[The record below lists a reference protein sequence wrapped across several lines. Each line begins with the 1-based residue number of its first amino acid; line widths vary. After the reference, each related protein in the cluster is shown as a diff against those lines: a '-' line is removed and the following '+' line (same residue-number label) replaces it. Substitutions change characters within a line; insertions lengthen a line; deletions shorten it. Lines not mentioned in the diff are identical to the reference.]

1 MVDRYKIMERIM
13 STCERFAGLFMW
25 TILISA
31 SLFVWYLIYIL
42 VIN

>member
-1 MVDRYKIMERIM
+1 MVDRYKIMERVM
-13 STCERFAGLFMW
+13 STCERFTGLFMW